1 MIKLK
6 IQRKLKYR
14 LKSQLREKNCKNYY
28 LRALPV
34 CGSKILI
41 TRMSPDSETEA
52 STMEHNSQKSN
63 ATTLARLQNSKSCT
77 VQKGWVP
84 ESSTHQT
91 RTKAWK
97 LKNIN
102 NASVWIGSNYSAYRQ
117 PEFHIQIMQIWRV
130 LKHVSTSWQLVAST
144 KAPTLPPT
152 MWPSSD
158 LAVQRLIDSGYLRTF
173 RIQSDT
179 KEQRI
184 TLRSLPKVLSRCVIL
199 GRWTAAHM
207 TSHCLS
213 HD

>member
-1 MIKLK
+1 MEIDDETEE
-6 IQRKLKYR
+6 
-14 LKSQLREKNCKNYY
+14 KSWWSNLRFKGNWSTDGKANWEKKNCKNYY

-77 VQKGWVP
+77 VQKAWVP

-117 PEFHIQIMQIWRV
+117 PEFHIQIIQIWRV
-130 LKHVSTSWQLVAST
+130 FETCVHK
-144 KAPTLPPT
+144 
-152 MWPSSD
+152 
-158 LAVQRLIDSGYLRTF
+158 LAVGSQHEGTHSTTNNVAVLGPRCAEIDR
-173 RIQSDT
+173 
-179 KEQRI
+179 
-184 TLRSLPKVLSRCVIL
+184 
-199 GRWTAAHM
+199 
-207 TSHCLS
+207 
-213 HD
+213 